1 MEDNQHDDWTPD
13 PTERAEPESSD
24 DRARRRCVEIAQDA
38 RFCMLTGAAADGA
51 LHARPMTPQQVTDD
65 LESWFFISR
74 SSEQAVDLGARPD
87 VNLSFDGSS
96 DWLSVAGRATL
107 VDDRA
112 LVEEMWNPVVEAW
125 FPDGAEDPDVLLLRV
140 DAESAEYWKAPGG
153 RAASLLSFVKA
164 KVTGEPLE
172 GEQGSVRL
180 SAPKTRWS
188 GPTPVSSLV
197 RSWRGGASNPPISTP
212 PTGSPLP
219 T

>member
-1 MEDNQHDDWTPD
+1 
-13 PTERAEPESSD
+13 
-24 DRARRRCVEIAQDA
+24 
-38 RFCMLTGAAADGA
+38 MLTSTAGDGA

-74 SSEQAVDLGARPD
+74 SSEQAADLGARPD

-112 LVEEMWNPVVEAW
+112 LVKEMWNPVVEAW

-153 RAASLLSFVKA
+153 RAASLALVR
-164 KVTGEPLE
+164 E
-172 GEQGSVRL
+172 GEGHRRAARGRAGFRPPVDGRRRVGADQRL
-180 SAPKTRWS
+180 
-188 GPTPVSSLV
+188 
-197 RSWRGGASNPPISTP
+197 
-212 PTGSPLP
+212 
-219 T
+219 

>member
-1 MEDNQHDDWTPD
+1 MDNSQLDDWTPD
-13 PTERAEPESSD
+13 PTEHREPESGQ
-24 DRARRRCVEIAQDA
+24 DRARRRAVEMAQDA
-38 RFCMLTGAAADGA
+38 RYCMVTSTGSDGS
-51 LHARPMTPQQVTDD
+51 LHARPMTPQQVSDN
-65 LESWFFISR
+65 LEAWFFISR
-74 SSEQAVDLGARPD
+74 SSEQAADLGSRPD

-112 LVEEMWNPVVEAW
+112 LIKEMWNPVVEAW
-125 FPDGAEDPDVLLLRV
+125 FPDGAEDPDILLLRV

-180 SAPKTRWS
+180 
-188 GPTPVSSLV
+188 
-197 RSWRGGASNPPISTP
+197 
-212 PTGSPLP
+212 
-219 T
+219 

>member
-1 MEDNQHDDWTPD
+1 MEDSQHDDWTPD
-13 PTERAEPESSD
+13 PTERTEPESSD
-24 DRARRRCVEIAQDA
+24 DRARRRCVEIAEDA
-38 RFCMLTGAAADGA
+38 RYCMVTGTAADGA

-74 SSEQAVDLGARPD
+74 SSEQAADLGSRPE

-112 LVEEMWNPVVEAW
+112 LVKEMWNPVVEAW

-180 SAPKTRWS
+180 
-188 GPTPVSSLV
+188 
-197 RSWRGGASNPPISTP
+197 
-212 PTGSPLP
+212 
-219 T
+219 